1 VGEHGEEPG
10 AWATICESRLPEVLL
25 FRADKVHHSQHDRHR
40 LRAYIL
46 LTINFISLNHC
57 YEAFHSRMILPCPI
71 VDEPRMRKAT
81 DSLSPTSI
89 NQSVLDHP
97 ARDGL
102 TASW

>member
-57 YEAFHSRMILPCPI
+57 
-71 VDEPRMRKAT
+71 
-81 DSLSPTSI
+81 
-89 NQSVLDHP
+89 
-97 ARDGL
+97 
-102 TASW
+102 